1 MTMWLIAGLGN
12 PGPTYALNRHNIGFI
27 ALDILLAQI
36 LPMASWRKKFQSECA
51 EATMNGQKILL
62 LKPQTFMNLSGDAVQ
77 AAAQFYKIPPEQI
90 LVLHD
95 ELDVPFGRVKV
106 KRGGGAGGHNGLRS
120 IDSHIGQDYYRLRLG
135 IGHPGDKN
143 KVSNYVLGDFSRA
156 EQAALDDWLRAVAT
170 HLPLI
175 LKGDHGLFQ
184 TRLAPPKPP
193 KTPAPAGNN
202 NADKIALPD
211 PDQSP
216 RTGS

>member
-12 PGPTYALNRHNIGFI
+12 PGPTYALNRHNIGFL
-27 ALDILLAQI
+27 ALDMILAQI

-51 EATMNGQKILL
+51 EATIDGQKILL

-77 AAAQFYKIPPEQI
+77 AAAQFYKIPSTQI

-120 IDSHIGQDYYRLRLG
+120 IDSHMGQDYYRLRLG

-156 EQAALDDWLRAVAT
+156 EQAALDDWLCLVAK

-193 KTPAPAGNN
+193 RAAGNTN
-202 NADKIALPD
+202 AADKIAVVD
-211 PDQSP
+211 PDQSANS
-216 RTGS
+216 GS